1 MSATR
6 HGGERSDEAIQASGR
21 SGLLRGAFHR
31 GRRSGPGP
39 SAGNA
44 GKRLSLVVLLVC
56 AVVVFAPGAGAWWI
70 AALGPAPL
78 GKDMAFST
86 RVVDRDGR
94 LLRAYATV
102 EGRWRLPA
110 RVADIDPRF
119 FSMLFAYEDKR
130 FHDHRG
136 VDPLALTRAALQLV
150 GSGRIQSGGSTLT
163 MQVARLLEPRGS
175 RSLAAKLRQIVRA
188 IEIERA
194 LNKDDILS
202 LYLDLAPYG
211 GNIEG
216 IRAASLTYFGKEP
229 RRLSLG
235 EAALLVALPQ
245 SPEARRPDRSVAAA
259 RAARDRVLD
268 RFAASGGVPADEIA
282 LAKAKPVP
290 AGRRPMPMLAAH
302 AADHAVADADV
313 TPGSEVRL
321 GLDAELQKSLEELAR
336 ARTRTLAATLGPD
349 ISLAMLVVDNAT
361 GEVRAHIGSP
371 DYFDRRRAGQVDLTQ
386 ALRSPGSTLKPFIYG
401 LGFEDGF
408 IHPDTLIEDRPTRYG
423 GYKPQNFD
431 FTFQGTV
438 TVRRALQM
446 SLNLPALAVLGQVG
460 ASRLSARLAQ
470 AGATLVLPE
479 GEAPGLAIGL
489 GGVGIKLSDL
499 VMLYVGIARLGTVM
513 PLAER
518 LSESA
523 RHDQGAPPSPQ
534 RRSAQ
539 GNRLM
544 EPVAAWYVAN
554 VLIGTPPPENGVAGR
569 VAFKTGTSYGY
580 RDAWSVGFDGRTTIG
595 VWVGR
600 PDGAAVPGLVGRMA
614 AAPIL
619 FDAFA
624 RLSGQPSSLLRAPPG
639 VLLATSAKLPPPLRF
654 FEPGE
659 HRGAADAKPH
669 ILFPPDG
676 ARLDLAAAA
685 DDKPAPVPL
694 KITGGT
700 APLTILVNGVPVPPQ
715 TRGRLFFQ
723 PPGPGFARVTV
734 IDGSGAADSVMVRLD
749 DGSAAS
755 APAAGGIRATC
766 ASAACAR
773 P

>member
-1 MSATR
+1 
-6 HGGERSDEAIQASGR
+6 
-21 SGLLRGAFHR
+21 LRIVL
-31 GRRSGPGP
+31 
-39 SAGNA
+39 AGI
-44 GKRLSLVVLLVC
+44 
-56 AVVVFAPGAGAWWI
+56 AVACVAALGAGAWWI
-70 AALGPAPL
+70 ATLGPAPL
-78 GKDMAFST
+78 GKDIAFST

-94 LLRAYATV
+94 LLRAYATA

-110 RVADIDPRF
+110 SVADVDPRF
-119 FSMLFAYEDKR
+119 FAMLFAYEDRR
-130 FHDHRG
+130 FRAHRG
-136 VDPLALTRAALQLV
+136 VDPLALVRATVQLAT
-150 GSGRIQSGGSTLT
+150 SGRIQSGGSTLT
-163 MQVARLLEPRGS
+163 MQVARLLEPRS
-175 RSLAAKLRQIVRA
+175 NRNIAAKLRQIVRA
-188 IEIERA
+188 IEIERS
-194 LNKDDILS
+194 LGKDDILS
-202 LYLDLAPYG
+202 FYLDLAPYG

-229 RRLSLG
+229 RRLTLA

-245 SPEARRPDRSVAAA
+245 SPEARRPDRSMAAA

-268 RFAASGGVPADEIA
+268 RFAESGGVPADEIA
-282 LAKAKPVP
+282 LAKAEPVP
-290 AGRRPMPMLAAH
+290 AGRRPMPMLAPH
-302 AADHAVADADV
+302 AADHAVADAGA

-321 GLDAELQKSLEELAR
+321 TIDAELQKSLEDLAR
-336 ARTRTLAATLGPD
+336 GRVRSLSTTLGPD
-349 ISLAMLVVDNAT
+349 ISLAILVVDNAT

-371 DYFDRRRAGQVDLTQ
+371 DYFDQRRAGQVDLTQ

-408 IHPDTLIEDRPTRYG
+408 IHPETLVDDRPTRYG

-446 SLNLPALAVLGQVG
+446 SLNLPALAVLDQVG
-460 ASRLSARLAQ
+460 ASRLTARLTQ

-499 VMLYVGIARLGTVM
+499 VMLYAGIARLGTVF
-513 PLAER
+513 PLTEKVPD
-518 LSESA
+518 SA
-523 RHDQGAPPSPQ
+523 LTAAHKTDA
-534 RRSAQ
+534 
-539 GNRLM
+539 NRLM
-544 EPVAAWYVAN
+544 EPVAAWYVGN
-554 VLIGTPPPENGVAGR
+554 ILIGTPPPENGVPGR

-580 RDAWSVGFDGRTTIG
+580 RDAWSVGFDGRRTIG

-600 PDGAAVPGLVGRMA
+600 PDGAPVPGLVGRMA

-624 RLSGQPSSLLRAPPG
+624 RLPSQPSSLPRAPSG
-639 VLLATSAKLPPPLRF
+639 VLLTTSAKLPPPLKF
-654 FEPGE
+654 FQSGE
-659 HRGAADAKPH
+659 RGAGEAKLH

-676 ARLDLAAAA
+676 ARLDLTAAA
-685 DDKPAPVPL
+685 DEKPAPVPL
-694 KITGGT
+694 KIAGGV
-700 APLTILVNGVPVPPQ
+700 APLTILVNGVPASAQ

-723 PPGPGFARVTV
+723 PQGPGFARVTV

-749 DGSAAS
+749 DGAAATASAAAIHPLCS
-755 APAAGGIRATC
+755 PG
-766 ASAACAR
+766 ACAR